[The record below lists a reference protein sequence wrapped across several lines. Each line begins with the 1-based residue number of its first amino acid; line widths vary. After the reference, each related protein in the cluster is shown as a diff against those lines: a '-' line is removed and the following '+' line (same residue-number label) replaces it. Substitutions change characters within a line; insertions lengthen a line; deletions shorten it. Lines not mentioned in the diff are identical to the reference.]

1 MHLIPQTV
9 FLTRGVG
16 THRHQLTAFEYA
28 LRDADVELTR
38 IDGTWKV
45 VRVGLRQR

>member
-1 MHLIPQTV
+1 MFPIPQCA

-28 LRDADVELTR
+28 LRDAD
-38 IDGTWKV
+38 IDRPGF
-45 VRVGLRQR
+45 QRDFERWIRRAER